1 MKLLAVDF
9 EQWLARGGEAMVAS
23 GDVAFGWLLAL
34 PRDVALVGLALATV
48 LASVVARRCCAD
60 QDRLRR
66 SVADLRVLKTL
77 KRAARQA
84 GAPRSELL
92 RFDHTTAQVRLW
104 QMRVDL
110 RVLGVVIVPLAWIAT
125 WAATRLDY
133 EPIELGKDYTLTARL
148 PISSAGRVAHLVPE
162 PWFTPETSLIARAA
176 PDPDHPGWA
185 RADWRLRFVDRDE
198 SRAESRGES
207 RGMPL
212 ALTMR
217 HAGET
222 ATHPVFLDGRR
233 PSPAVAFAAETDDS
247 RAASPASES
256 SPSESVARR
265 LVESRLSVAE
275 YRFLGWVPGWPAAG
289 LAPWVVAYLMLSL
302 LLLPIAKRVTRTC

>member
-1 MKLLAVDF
+1 
-9 EQWLARGGEAMVAS
+9 
-23 GDVAFGWLLAL
+23 
-34 PRDVALVGLALATV
+34 
-48 LASVVARRCCAD
+48 
-60 QDRLRR
+60 
-66 SVADLRVLKTL
+66 
-77 KRAARQA
+77 
-84 GAPRSELL
+84 
-92 RFDHTTAQVRLW
+92 LW
-104 QMRVDL
+104 QLRVDL

-289 LAPWVVAYLMLSL
+289 LAPWVVAYLLLSL

>member
-198 SRAESRGES
+198 SRAESRG
-207 RGMPL
+207 MPL

-275 YRFLGWVPGWPAAG
+275 YRFLGWVPGWPAAR

-302 LLLPIAKRVTRTC
+302 LLLPIAKRLTRTS

>member
-198 SRAESRGES
+198 SRAESRG
-207 RGMPL
+207 MPL

-289 LAPWVVAYLMLSL
+289 LAPWVVAYLLLSL